1 MKILIPIIFVL
12 IPFNGITQLLDDM
25 KQSFE
30 SKPKVMLKLGTRNS
44 FISNR
49 FVKIRDVQIGF
60 NYKNITKIG
69 LGYNWLATD
78 VFRPLVIEGQIVQ
91 ENKGEL
97 KMRYLAPFVEYT
109 FLKKE
114 KYSCAIPVQLGF
126 GKTLFEYRNGS
137 NELKKTKP
145 ISIAFYE
152 PAITFEYIVLK
163 YIGIGGGI
171 GFRLMF
177 IGNKRLNDNFTAPFY
192 LLRAKI
198 FFGDVLKD
206 IL

>member
-12 IPFNGITQLLDDM
+12 IPFSGSTQLLEEM

-30 SKPKVMLKLGTRNS
+30 SKPKVMLKFGTRNS
-44 FISNR
+44 FITNS

-78 VFRPLVIEGQIVQ
+78 VFRPLVIEGQIIQ

-114 KYSCAIPVQLGF
+114 KS
-126 GKTLFEYRNGS
+126 K
-137 NELKKTKP
+137 
-145 ISIAFYE
+145 
-152 PAITFEYIVLK
+152 
-163 YIGIGGGI
+163 
-171 GFRLMF
+171 
-177 IGNKRLNDNFTAPFY
+177 
-192 LLRAKI
+192 
-198 FFGDVLKD
+198 
-206 IL
+206 

>member
-97 KMRYLAPFVEYT
+97 KMRYLAPFVEYS
-109 FLKKE
+109 FWKRK
-114 KYSCAIPVQLGF
+114 KYSCGIPVQVGF
-126 GKTLFEYRNGS
+126 GKTFLEYRNES
-137 NELKKTKP
+137 NELKKTNS

-177 IGNKRLNDNFTAPFY
+177 IGNRRLNDNFTAPFY

-198 FFGDVLKD
+198 YFGDVLKD

>member
-1 MKILIPIIFVL
+1 MKILIPIVFVFISL
-12 IPFNGITQLLDDM
+12 SGTAQLFEDM
-25 KQSFE
+25 KQSIE
-30 SKPKVMLKLGTRNS
+30 SKPKVMLKFGTRNS
-44 FISNR
+44 FITNS
-49 FVKIRDVQIGF
+49 FVKIRDLQIGF

-69 LGYNWLATD
+69 LGYNWLVTE
-78 VFRPLVIEGQIVQ
+78 VYRPLSIEGEFVQ

-97 KMRYLAPFVEYT
+97 KMRYLAPFIEYT
-109 FLKKE
+109 FLRKK
-114 KYSCAIPVQLGF
+114 KYSCAIPVQVGF
-126 GKTLFEYRNGS
+126 GKTFLEYRNES
-137 NELKKTKP
+137 NELKKTNS

-163 YIGIGGGI
+163 YFGIGGGI

-177 IGNKRLNDNFTAPFY
+177 IGNRRLNDNFTAPFY

-198 FFGDVLKD
+198 HFGDVLKD